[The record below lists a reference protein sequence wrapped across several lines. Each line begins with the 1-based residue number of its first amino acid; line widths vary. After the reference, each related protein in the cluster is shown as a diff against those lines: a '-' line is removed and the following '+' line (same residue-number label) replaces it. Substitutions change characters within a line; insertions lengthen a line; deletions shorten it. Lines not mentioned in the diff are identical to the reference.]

1 MAVANAIASL
11 ASEVAR
17 DVRSEKAV
25 PALFCGLI
33 SAVLILVFSVSMAA
47 VIFSGPLSD
56 HFAVGAGVVLF
67 GYCVIGTVVALT
79 SGLPGAMAGAP
90 MPSVVMM
97 VVIAG
102 SIDLEGQSLFVTAIS
117 AALLGTAV
125 TGICFLAIGH
135 FRLASFFRF
144 IPYPVAGGFIAGT
157 GGLACILALEL
168 MGITIKNPDGLFS
181 LEADALRFAGIGI
194 GFGLGLF
201 ALMRIWRKFYV
212 FPAAF
217 VLASILF
224 HVTIAALGMS
234 ADDAREAG
242 LLFSVATGGGLWP
255 PFGISD
261 FAFIDWEVMA
271 QQIPNILILVAVT
284 LICVVMNLGGI
295 ELAANCDLDWNHE
308 FKAAG
313 WANTLTGF
321 GGAPPGC
328 LIALSSIRNSLF
340 GAMTRLTGL
349 VTALTLGFALLTG
362 DALLKLF
369 PVHLIA
375 GVLLFLGMQMVDE
388 WLVRSRRKLVFSD
401 FAVIAVVFLTIVV
414 FGFLEG
420 VGVGMLF
427 TSAIFVISLSRTDM
441 IENRYTLRER
451 QSRKTRPIPDRAILL
466 AEGQRAQAH
475 ELRGYLFFGT
485 AYRMADE
492 LRLSLK
498 DDPFPQ
504 FMLLGFRNVS
514 GFDFSAVNALARFIR
529 AANMEGVTV
538 VIFGASDRLRS
549 TLMSELPKEALE
561 ELVMETEEDR
571 ALEKCEDM
579 IIENWRR
586 EFGQERS
593 GRQQLLD
600 RVVDDLERH
609 LERLASFEQ
618 LIHDIEE
625 YLEPRTY
632 SPGESIVAH
641 DVPREGMQLLQ
652 EGQASQ
658 HDSSGNRLV
667 QFSAGDVI
675 EPGSAFGPDAASF
688 ATIAEDQCR
697 TLLLTP
703 AAKDRLARS
712 DPKRAL
718 ELYEYVLANIA
729 STRGIG

>member
-1 MAVANAIASL
+1 MSTKRKERDRPMAVANAIASL
-11 ASEVAR
+11 ASELAR

-47 VIFSGPLSD
+47 IIFSGPLSD

-102 SIDLEGQSLFVTAIS
+102 SIDLEGQPLFVTAVS
-117 AALLGTAV
+117 AALIGTAV
-125 TGICFLAIGH
+125 TGLCFLAIGH
-135 FRLASFFRF
+135 FRLASFLRF

-157 GGLACILALEL
+157 GGLACVLALEL
-168 MGITIKNPDGLFS
+168 MGITIRNPEGLVS
-181 LEADALRFAGIGI
+181 LEPDTLQFAGIGI
-194 GFGLGLF
+194 GFGVGLF

-212 FPAAF
+212 FPATFA
-217 VLASILF
+217 LAAILF
-224 HVTIAALGMS
+224 HAAIAAFGVS
-234 ADDAREAG
+234 ADEAREAG
-242 LLFSVATGGGLWP
+242 LLFSVAGAGLWP
-255 PFGISD
+255 PFEISD
-261 FAFIDWEVMA
+261 LGFIDWGVMT

-313 WANTLTGF
+313 WANALTGV

-328 LIALSSIRNSLF
+328 LIALTSIRNSLF

-349 VTALTLGFALLTG
+349 VTALTLGIVLLTG

-388 WLVRSRRKLVFSD
+388 WLARSWRKLVFTD
-401 FAVIAVVFLTIVV
+401 YAAIVVVFLTIVV

-451 QSRKTRPIPDRAILL
+451 QSRKMRPIPDRAILL
-466 AEGQRAQAH
+466 AEGQLAQAH

-485 AYRMADE
+485 AYRLADQ
-492 LRLSLK
+492 LRLSLR

-529 AANMEGVTV
+529 AANTEGVTV
-538 VIFGASDRLRS
+538 VIFGASDRLTS
-549 TLMSELPKEALE
+549 TLRSELPKEALQ
-561 ELVMETEEDR
+561 ELVMEVD
-571 ALEKCEDM
+571 ADHAIEKCEDM
-579 IIENWRR
+579 IIENWRC

-593 GRQQLLD
+593 GRQQLLE
-600 RVVDDLERH
+600 RVVEDLERH
-609 LERLASFEQ
+609 LERMAMFEQ
-618 LIHDIEE
+618 LIQEIEE

-632 SPGESIVAH
+632 SPGESIVAPG
-641 DVPREGMQLLQ
+641 VPQEGMQLLQ
-652 EGQASQ
+652 DGRASQ
-658 HDSSGNRLV
+658 HDATGNRLI
-667 QFSAGDVI
+667 QFAAGDVI
-675 EPGSAFGPDAASF
+675 EPGSAFGTAAANL
-688 ATIAEDQCR
+688 ATIAEVPCR
-697 TLLLTP
+697 TL
-703 AAKDRLARS
+703 
-712 DPKRAL
+712 
-718 ELYEYVLANIA
+718 V
-729 STRGIG
+729 